1 MDFFKNMNMNGSHA
15 TRLWLKGDD
24 TMNVWNAIEHVKKRG
39 MLFRH
44 KIIKYYGEPKTNTL
58 IFLNGDEYYSVIEER
73 WNDAIER
80 QTATEPQM
88 VILAIKKT
96 RLHARDV

>member
-1 MDFFKNMNMNGSHA
+1 MVTNIA
-15 TRLWLKGDD
+15 L
-24 TMNVWNAIEHVKKRG
+24 VK
-39 MLFRH
+39 
-44 KIIKYYGEPKTNTL
+44 
-58 IFLNGDEYYSVIEER
+58 ER

>member
-1 MDFFKNMNMNGSHA
+1 MYGMPLN
-15 TRLWLKGDD
+15 TWRKG
-24 TMNVWNAIEHVKKRG
+24 ECF
-39 MLFRH
+39 LRH

>member
-1 MDFFKNMNMNGSHA
+1 M
-15 TRLWLKGDD
+15 
-24 TMNVWNAIEHVKKRG
+24 
-39 MLFRH
+39 
-44 KIIKYYGEPKTNTL
+44 
-58 IFLNGDEYYSVIEER
+58 NGDEYYSVIEER